1 MTLALTCDTDEVVS
15 NTSLNWLEAKKAE
28 KARCVKVPA
37 NRELLSKE
45 LDAFIAEPYAAED
58 CNPLGWWNGHRLKY
72 PSVAAVARVYL
83 GIPATSVASERV
95 FSKCGRVCSE
105 RRSLLT
111 PQHIEQLVF
120 LAHNLPL

>member
-1 MTLALTCDTDEVVS
+1 MTQLSCARTGSSSHVSELAI
-15 NTSLNWLEAKKAE
+15 EANKAE

-45 LDAFIAEPYAAED
+45 LDDAFIAEPSQQD